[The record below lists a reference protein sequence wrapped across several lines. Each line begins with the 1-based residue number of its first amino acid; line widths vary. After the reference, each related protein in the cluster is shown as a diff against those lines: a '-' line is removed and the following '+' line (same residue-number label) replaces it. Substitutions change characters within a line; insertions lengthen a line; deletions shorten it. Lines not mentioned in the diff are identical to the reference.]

1 MGRTSVRV
9 VGVLLAL
16 AIVGVGVAY
25 YLLIPRPVAPPV
37 PGIAESLAADRAERI
52 SNLRYEVTMTV
63 VADRSQPVRAH
74 MRASFD
80 LKDATRDLLFDFAQP
95 VDRLLAM
102 HSNTVILPPAI
113 TAEHIVIPSN
123 ALLQGSNIVE
133 FEFLAGEAALNRTDE
148 FMYALF
154 VPARA
159 SQTMPVFDQ
168 PNLKARWKLV
178 LNIPRDWIALANA
191 KETGRVGGPDHLGLI
206 FEETPPIPT
215 YLFAFTAGRFS
226 LETAERGGRTFR
238 MLHRET
244 DQKKLARN
252 RDAIFDLHA
261 QSIAWLEAYTGIPY
275 PFPKFEFA
283 LIPSFQFGGM
293 EHPGAVYYNANTL
306 LLDESATQNQ
316 LLGRASLIAH
326 ETSHMWFGD
335 LVTMAWFND
344 VWMKEVFANFMA
356 AKIVN
361 PSFPTMNHELR
372 FLWRHYPAA
381 YDVDRTDGTNPIRQ
395 PLANLNEAGSLYG
408 AIIYQKAPI
417 VMRQLERMLGE
428 EPFRDG
434 LREYLKAHQFSN
446 ATWADLITIL
456 DARTSVDL
464 AAWSRAWVEE
474 RGRPRI
480 AVSREG
486 ESTIVLQQSDPFG
499 RGLVWRQ
506 TIEVAFGYPDHIE
519 RVKVDLDQTTR
530 VPVPARGKPAWIL
543 PTSGGLGYGDFVM
556 EAADLEALAT
566 ALPGMSDALTR
577 GSTLVLL
584 WESMQD
590 SRVSPDRLAQALLA
604 LLPRETDEL
613 NTNQALE
620 YMSGI
625 FWQLTAADDREN
637 LTPKLEPLLR
647 EGLDRARTTSE
658 KSAWFGAL
666 RSVAVT
672 PEMVTWLEGVWRREI
687 KIPKL
692 PLAEADEAELALQ
705 LAVRD
710 VPGAGAILDAQ
721 LARMANADRKA
732 RFAFVMPAVSSDATQ
747 REGFFETLK
756 NPANRRRE
764 AWVLEA
770 MRYLHHPLRAASSK
784 KMVIDALMLVREIQR
799 TGDIFFPKRWVDAT
813 LWGYQSPQTAADVRR
828 FIDELP
834 ADYPP
839 RLRWVLLA
847 SADSLFRAAK
857 ILHQ

>member
-1 MGRTSVRV
+1 MSRTSVRV
-9 VGVLLAL
+9 AGALLAVAL
-16 AIVGVGVAY
+16 LGVGAAY
-25 YLLIPRPVAPPV
+25 YFMMSRPAAPPA
-37 PGIAESLAADRAERI
+37 PGIADSLAADRASRI

-63 VADRSQPVRAH
+63 TADRAKPVHARL
-74 MRASFD
+74 RASFD
-80 LKDATRDLLFDFAQP
+80 LSDATRDLLFDFAQP

-113 TAEHIVIPSN
+113 DAEHIVIPTT
-123 ALLQGSNIVE
+123 ALLQGANIIE

-215 YLFAFTAGRFS
+215 YLFAFTAGKFS
-226 LETAERGGRTFR
+226 METAERGGRTFR

-252 RDAIFDLHA
+252 RDAVFDLHA
-261 QSIAWLEAYTGIPY
+261 QAITWLETYTGIPY

-293 EHPGAVYYNANTL
+293 EHPGAVYYNANSL

-361 PSFPTMNHELR
+361 PSFPTMNHDLR

-381 YDVDRTDGTNPIRQ
+381 YDVDRTEGANPIRQ
-395 PLANLNEAGSLYG
+395 PLENLNDAGSLYG

-417 VMRQLERMLGE
+417 VMRQLEFVLGE

-434 LREYLKAHQFSN
+434 LREYLRAHQFGN
-446 ATWADLITIL
+446 ATWSDLITVL
-456 DARTSVDL
+456 DARTNVDL

-480 AVSREG
+480 EMSRDG
-486 ESTIVLQQSDPFG
+486 ESAIVLQQTDPLG

-506 TIEVAFGYPDHIE
+506 TIEVAFGYANHVE
-519 RVKVDLDQTTR
+519 RVKVDLDRTTR
-530 VPVPARGKPAWIL
+530 VAVPARGTPAWIL

-556 EAADLEALAT
+556 DAAELEALAK
-566 ALPGMSDALTR
+566 ALPAMSDALTR
-577 GSTLVLL
+577 GSALVLL

-590 SRVSPDRLAQALLA
+590 SRITPERLAQVLLA

-613 NTNQALE
+613 NTDQALD
-620 YMSGI
+620 YMRGL
-625 FWQLTAADDREN
+625 FWRLTAADDREI
-637 LTPKLEPLLR
+637 LTPRLEPLLR
-647 EGLDRARTTSE
+647 EGLDRAKTTSG
-658 KSAWFGAL
+658 KSAWFSAL
-666 RSVAVT
+666 RSVATT
-672 PEMVTWLEGVWRREI
+672 PDTVTWLERVWRREI
-687 KIPKL
+687 RIPNL
-692 PLAEADEAELALQ
+692 PLAEADEAELALE

-710 VPGAGAILDAQ
+710 VPGAAVILEAQ
-721 LARMANADRKA
+721 LARMTNADRKA
-732 RFAFVMPAVSSDATQ
+732 RFAFVMPALSSDAAQ

-784 KMVIDALMLVREIQR
+784 KLVIDALMLVREIQR

-834 ADYPP
+834 ADYPA

-847 SADSLFRAAK
+847 SADPLFRAAK